1 MKFRNNQA
9 VKVLHGYFRGS
20 VGIVELAEEMGGGF
34 QNRYWVKVDGIV
46 NGEPV
51 TKSELMDEDY
61 LSADLN
67 AGVGD
72 GN

>member
-20 VGIVELAEEMGGGF
+20 VGIVEEVQEVDGVF
-34 QNRYWVKVDGIV
+34 KYQVKVDGIV
-46 NGEPV
+46 NKEPV

-61 LSADLN
+61 LSADLD

>member
-9 VKVLHGYFRGS
+9 VKVLHGYFRGA
-20 VGIVELAEEMGGGF
+20 VGIVEDAQEVEGVI
-34 QNRYWVKVDGIV
+34 QYSVKVEGIV
-46 NGEPV
+46 TGEPV
-51 TKSELMDEDY
+51 TKIEWMDEDY

-67 AGVGD
+67 EEVGN